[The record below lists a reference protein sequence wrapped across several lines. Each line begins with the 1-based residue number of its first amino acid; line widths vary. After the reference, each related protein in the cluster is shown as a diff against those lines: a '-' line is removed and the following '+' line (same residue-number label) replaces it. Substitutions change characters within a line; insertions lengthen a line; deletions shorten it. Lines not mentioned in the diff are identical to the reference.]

1 MERVNDTLLIFVVNQ
16 NQLIMIDVTGAV
28 LTKLATRADRSI
40 VITLDLGEL
49 VKLGDFDGMVQMPLR
64 VVLITEDELKSV
76 DDDKKD

>member
-1 MERVNDTLLIFVVNQ
+1 
-16 NQLIMIDVTGAV
+16 MIDVTGAV

-64 VVLITEDELKSV
+64 VVLITEDEIKGV
-76 DDDKKD
+76 ENDKQD

>member
-1 MERVNDTLLIFVVNQ
+1 
-16 NQLIMIDVTGAV
+16 MIDVTGAV

-76 DDDKKD
+76 DDDKRD

>member
-1 MERVNDTLLIFVVNQ
+1 
-16 NQLIMIDVTGAV
+16 MIDVTGAV

-64 VVLITEDELKSV
+64 VVLITEDEIKGMEN
-76 DDDKKD
+76 DKQD

>member
-1 MERVNDTLLIFVVNQ
+1 
-16 NQLIMIDVTGAV
+16 MIDVTGAV

-64 VVLITEDELKSV
+64 VVLITEDEIKGIEN
-76 DDDKKD
+76 DKQD

>member
-1 MERVNDTLLIFVVNQ
+1 
-16 NQLIMIDVTGAV
+16 MIDVTGAV

-64 VVLITEDELKSV
+64 VVLITEDELKETEDTSTRR
-76 DDDKKD
+76 

>member
-1 MERVNDTLLIFVVNQ
+1 
-16 NQLIMIDVTGAV
+16 MIDVTGAV

-64 VVLITEDELKSV
+64 VVLITEDELNGV
-76 DDDKKD
+76 EMHGNDKQN

>member
-1 MERVNDTLLIFVVNQ
+1 
-16 NQLIMIDVTGAV
+16 MIDVTGAV

-64 VVLITEDELKSV
+64 VVLITEQELDEV
-76 DDDKKD
+76 KDNTDRR

>member
-1 MERVNDTLLIFVVNQ
+1 
-16 NQLIMIDVTGAV
+16 MIDVTGAV

>member
-1 MERVNDTLLIFVVNQ
+1 LERVNDTLLIFVVNQ

>member
-1 MERVNDTLLIFVVNQ
+1 
-16 NQLIMIDVTGAV
+16 MIDVTGAV

-64 VVLITEDELKSV
+64 VVLITEDELNGV
-76 DDDKKD
+76 ENDKKD

>member
-1 MERVNDTLLIFVVNQ
+1 
-16 NQLIMIDVTGAV
+16 MIDVTGAV

-64 VVLITEDELKSV
+64 VVLITEDELKGV
-76 DDDKKD
+76 EMHGTDKQD

>member
-1 MERVNDTLLIFVVNQ
+1 MERVNGTLLIFVVNQ

>member
-1 MERVNDTLLIFVVNQ
+1 
-16 NQLIMIDVTGAV
+16 MIDVTGAV

-64 VVLITEDELKSV
+64 VVLITEDELKGV

>member
-1 MERVNDTLLIFVVNQ
+1 
-16 NQLIMIDVTGAV
+16 MIDVTGAV

-64 VVLITEDELKSV
+64 VVLITEDEIKGV
-76 DDDKKD
+76 EMYGTDKQD